1 MKRKMSFDSPVLL
14 FSTLFIA
21 SDSDSGE
28 IMLTYASEKKP
39 KGKLLKIAHGA
50 WKLDII
56 LGVCN
61 IVGIHQRNGQSIFFS
76 IFISRFWSIC
86 GLMTKIFF
94 SHDVF

>member
-39 KGKLLKIAHGA
+39 KSETIENRTWRKNFKLGNLTEF
-50 WKLDII
+50 WESVI
-56 LGVCN
+56 LLAYASATDN
-61 IVGIHQRNGQSIFFS
+61 QFFFYLHQ
-76 IFISRFWSIC
+76 
-86 GLMTKIFF
+86 
-94 SHDVF
+94 